1 VDENPITKPPN
12 NAGSDVTLLASG
24 LAKCGGCIR
33 ERGAGWEKPASEPA
47 NNFEEVN
54 DMGYLLVVILVFIVI
69 VLIIKNAN
77 DVF

>member
-47 NNFEEVN
+47 ITLKEV
-54 DMGYLLVVILVFIVI
+54 LW
-69 VLIIKNAN
+69 KK
-77 DVF
+77 